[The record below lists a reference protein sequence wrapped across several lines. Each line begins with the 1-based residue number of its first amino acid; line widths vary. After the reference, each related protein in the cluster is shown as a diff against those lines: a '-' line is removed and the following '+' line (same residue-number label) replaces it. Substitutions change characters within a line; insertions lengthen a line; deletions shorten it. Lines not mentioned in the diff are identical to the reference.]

1 MELSS
6 KGAGVDVSTI
16 TPEIGP
22 LDARSA
28 QCKELLGRVVN
39 SRELKRASRLRE
51 LLDYIGKQAQS
62 FPTHNIREQEIGA
75 AVFSRAEDYD
85 TSLDNIVRVN
95 VSELR
100 KRLVHY
106 FNEEGAHETITIEI
120 PRGGYLPIFYPR
132 STAAADTP
140 LEQLAPPDAV
150 EIDSPSKPADHVA
163 SNVAVASPPAKSHL
177 APVLIALVVAV
188 LACGLLVWQNHRLAI
203 QLQPWKTDALK
214 DSLWADFFSSGD
226 RVDIVTADTSFALA
240 EDILGQTISLDDY
253 LNYKYMNLADQPGL
267 PGGTQAALKRVLE
280 RNNGSIGD
288 FQAAKQFMDLDG
300 YSSALKLASAR
311 SYTAESIKSD
321 NVILI
326 GGRES
331 NPWVDLYR
339 DRMNF
344 FMDYDPSIQRSFVVN
359 RKPQSGENAVYETGR
374 DPNRSYSVV
383 SFLPNLGEQRY
394 VLILSGVDSQATRA
408 AGEFITSPEGLAEIR
423 RKMPTGHFPFFELVL
438 ASSRRV
444 GTTLHTEIVASR
456 VRQR

>member
-1 MELSS
+1 M
-6 KGAGVDVSTI
+6 STI
-16 TPEIGP
+16 IPEIAP
-22 LDARSA
+22 LDARSSE
-28 QCKELLGRVVN
+28 CKELLDRVIN
-39 SRELKRASRLRE
+39 SRELKRASRLRD
-51 LLDYIGKQAQS
+51 LLEYIGKKAQN

-75 AVFSRAEDYD
+75 AVFGRPEDYD

-100 KRLVHY
+100 KRLIHY
-106 FNEEGAHETITIEI
+106 FNEEGSRETITIEI
-120 PRGGYLPIFYPR
+120 PRGGYLPIFYAR
-132 STAAADTP
+132 STATP
-140 LEQLAPPDAV
+140 DKPQEPLPLPSAAV
-150 EIDSPSKPADHVA
+150 EADLSSRIAEHPI
-163 SNVAVASPPAKSHL
+163 SNAVATLPATRSHF
-177 APVLIALVVAV
+177 AVVLVALVVAV
-188 LACGLLVWQNHRLAI
+188 LGCGLLVWQNHRLAV
-203 QLQPWKTDALK
+203 QLRPWKADALK

-267 PGGTQAALKRVLE
+267 LPGTRSALKHVLE

-344 FMDYDPSIQRSFVVN
+344 FMDYEPSTQRSFVVN
-359 RKPQSGENAVYETGR
+359 RKPQAGEEAVYETGR

-408 AGEFITSPEGLAEIR
+408 AGEFITSPEGLVEIR

-438 ASSRRV
+438 SSSRRV